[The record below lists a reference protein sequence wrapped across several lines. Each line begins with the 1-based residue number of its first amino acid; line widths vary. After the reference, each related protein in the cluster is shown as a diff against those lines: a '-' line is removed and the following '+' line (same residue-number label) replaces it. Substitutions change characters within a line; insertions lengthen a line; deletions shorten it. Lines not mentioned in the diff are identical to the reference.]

1 MEKLWGKLRFFVKKQ
16 VETDVFEGQER
27 DGRRRGR
34 KDRGRTFPDY
44 NPYTI
49 RRCRDCDM
57 NSGKGKLAFVAENE
71 VCRGVR

>member
-1 MEKLWGKLRFFVKKQ
+1 ME
-16 VETDVFEGQER
+16 ER
-27 DGRRRGR
+27 NGGEGRRRGTEEDGEEGWR
-34 KDRGRTFPDY
+34 EDREGWRMDRGRTFPDY

-57 NSGKGKLAFVAENE
+57 NSGKGKLVFVAENE